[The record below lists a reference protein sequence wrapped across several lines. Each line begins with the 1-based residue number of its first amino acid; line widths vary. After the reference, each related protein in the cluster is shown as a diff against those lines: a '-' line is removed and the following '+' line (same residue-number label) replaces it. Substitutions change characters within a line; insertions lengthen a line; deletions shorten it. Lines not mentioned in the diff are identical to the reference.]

1 MLIDTPTGGHVR
13 LEDVANVRISPTPTV
28 IQRDAVSRRIDIG
41 LGLGWSEDEA
51 IAYARRWS
59 LTTANRAEKSV
70 GFCSHPLW
78 SAYVPTY
85 AYGYRLVRPFVDRA
99 EGNFRRLLTEQL
111 TTADLTA

>member
-1 MLIDTPTGGHVR
+1 MLAAYPVKR
-13 LEDVANVRISPTPTV
+13 AVDVNV
-28 IQRDAVSRRIDIG
+28 AYG
-41 LGLGWSEDEA
+41 LNEQGWSEDEA
-51 IAYARRWS
+51 IAYCAPLVAGRGGPGGEGGR
-59 LTTANRAEKSV
+59 
-70 GFCSHPLW
+70 FCSHPLW